1 MIKNTTIKA
10 GNKTRQLFGDYL
22 KISVLDGIASVPIET
37 ENISANLNKDDV
49 VINDRIADLPLPS
62 QSIDIW
68 RDKVI
73 DVPQGGINDI
83 IGKTAHDLV
92 QQPSK
97 DIFGNP
103 VLDGVGNPVYEP
115 VPQAWPNT
123 DADTQ
128 NPPWELAPDIE
139 GVTDGI
145 ERTGNI
151 LENIK
156 SGINNIGSWILG
168 IPALIAS
175 LFTLPTDVSIDF
187 DGFSN
192 ITLFDKFP
200 FSLPWDLQRVI
211 TSFQAEPEAPK
222 WELPIFSETITVDFT
237 QFTEWANIVK
247 IFLSIIY
254 MVGLIIITKRFL
266 G

>member
-83 IGKTAHDLV
+83 IGKTARDLV

-97 DIFGNP
+97 DIFGFNP
-103 VLDGVGNPVYEP
+103 VLSTGVGKATLYMSLYLKHG
-115 VPQAWPNT
+115 Q
-123 DADTQ
+123 
-128 NPPWELAPDIE
+128 
-139 GVTDGI
+139 
-145 ERTGNI
+145 I
-151 LENIK
+151 LMQILK
-156 SGINNIGSWILG
+156 ILHGS
-168 IPALIAS
+168 
-175 LFTLPTDVSIDF
+175 
-187 DGFSN
+187 
-192 ITLFDKFP
+192 
-200 FSLPWDLQRVI
+200 
-211 TSFQAEPEAPK
+211 
-222 WELPIFSETITVDFT
+222 
-237 QFTEWANIVK
+237 
-247 IFLSIIY
+247 
-254 MVGLIIITKRFL
+254 
-266 G
+266 